1 MFLCIDGTGL
11 IVCLIFDVAERED
24 RHELKEET
32 KADSH
37 EAERLERDEDRK
49 DKAMVKAAEAEERAD
64 EDREEL
70 CTTDSALTK
79 SQQTT
84 SLNDLRRE

>member
-1 MFLCIDGTGL
+1 M

-49 DKAMVKAAEAEERAD
+49 GKAAEAEERAD